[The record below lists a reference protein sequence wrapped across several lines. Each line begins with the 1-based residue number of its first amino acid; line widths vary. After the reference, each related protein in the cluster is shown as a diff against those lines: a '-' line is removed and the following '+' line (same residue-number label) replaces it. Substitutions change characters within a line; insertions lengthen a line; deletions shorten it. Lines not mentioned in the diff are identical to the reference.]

1 MKKTEPAKTEAVPAK
16 TGTATTATT
25 GVDTKMAAG
34 GGGVT
39 NVTDTGSKSIVDAM
53 MKSSAWMQDKMT
65 YMSGNLERVVDRT
78 TKTANSAAASLEQLK
93 TLNTNTL
100 AMKELTRRIEALT
113 RATYEGG
120 GKVVIDGKTL
130 ASSVSRYAD
139 NTQGTNPNSFTQIF
153 RGETTTY
160 G

>member
-1 MKKTEPAKTEAVPAK
+1 MAQNTKVS
-16 TGTATTATT
+16 TT
-25 GVDTKMAAG
+25 G
-34 GGGVT
+34 GGGAGTSVST
-39 NVTDTGSKSIVDAM
+39 AGSKSITDAIV
-53 MKSSAWMQDKMT
+53 ST
-65 YMSGNLERVVDRT
+65 SGQMREVMNLSNKALETLNKT
-78 TKTANSAAASLEQLK
+78 TTQTATNSAASLDQLK

-120 GKVVIDGKTL
+120 GRVVIDGKTI
-130 ASSVSRYAD
+130 ANAASRYVD